1 VNSQPTLR
9 PGRAQQRGAALLT
22 AMVIV
27 TLVATMSA
35 SMVWQQ
41 WRAVQVE
48 TAERARTQSAWIL
61 SGALD
66 WARLILREDLRSGS
80 QIDHLGEPWA
90 VPLAEARLSTF
101 LAADKD
107 QTDDGPEA
115 FLSGRIN
122 DVQARLN
129 LHNLVGVQQGKLAID
144 PAQLLVFENLCD
156 MVGVSKATADQL
168 ANGLLNAT
176 PPVAASPTASAAVS
190 SNQNSSADTPL
201 MPKTFAELAW
211 LGIDPAALRRLKPYV
226 TMLPVNTKVNAN
238 TAPPEVL
245 AAALGTDL
253 ATAQR
258 LIEVRQH
265 KPFEQTTDMGPYLGN
280 PKLLEAANVGL
291 NSDFFEVHGRLRLGT
306 RVLEEVSLVER
317 QGRNVIVVR
326 RERVNLVDQ

>member
-1 VNSQPTLR
+1 MKPVRRSFSR
-9 PGRAQQRGAALLT
+9 RRQRGAALLT

-66 WARLILREDLRSGS
+66 WARLILKEDLRTSNV
-80 QIDHLGEPWA
+80 DHLGEPWA

-107 QTDDGPEA
+107 NTDDGPEA
-115 FLSGRIN
+115 FLSGRIL
-122 DVQARLN
+122 DVQSHYN
-129 LHNLVGVQQGKLAID
+129 LHNVVGIIQGQVKIV
-144 PAQLLVFENLCD
+144 PAELIVLENLCE
-156 MVGVSKATADQL
+156 MVGVAKGVADQL
-168 ANGLLNAT
+168 AENLLRAT
-176 PPVAASPTASAAVS
+176 PIPAANAASAAAPAA
-190 SNQNSSADTPL
+190 QNSTADTPL
-201 MPKTFAELAW
+201 MPQSFAELAW
-211 LGIDPAALRRLKPYV
+211 FGIDPGALRRLRPYL
-226 TMLPVNTKVNAN
+226 MILPVNTQVNMN

-245 AAALGTDL
+245 AAVLGTDL
-253 ATAQR
+253 ATANR
-258 LIEVRQH
+258 LVEVRKA
-265 KPFEQTTDMGPYLGN
+265 KPFADKTEVGPYLGN
-280 PKLLEAANVGL
+280 PQLLAAAQVGL

-317 QGRNVIVVR
+317 QGRNVIVRR
-326 RERVNLVDQ
+326 RERVNSVDQ